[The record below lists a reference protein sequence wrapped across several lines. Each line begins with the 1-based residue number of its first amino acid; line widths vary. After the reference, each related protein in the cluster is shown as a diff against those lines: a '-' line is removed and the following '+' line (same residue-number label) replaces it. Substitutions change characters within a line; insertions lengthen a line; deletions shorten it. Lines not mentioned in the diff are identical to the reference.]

1 MKKFILVMAVMGV
14 SSLMYSQEKNND
26 KKEGTEVPEIVEKAF
41 QKAYPNVKAKW
52 EDENGKYESSFKYKG
67 QEMSVVYNAQGIL
80 EEKETEIKV
89 NELPLNIPVYITKNK
104 LGKIKEAAKIVKADG
119 TVNYEAEVN
128 GGDALFDAKGNFIK
142 LHKD

>member
-1 MKKFILVMAVMGV
+1 MKKIVLVIVAMSL
-14 SSLMYSQEKNND
+14 SSVAYSQKKND
-26 KKEGTEVPEIVEKAF
+26 KEEGTEVPEIVEKAF

-52 EDENGKYESSFKYKG
+52 EDEDGKYEGSFKYKG
-67 QEMSVVYNAQGIL
+67 QETSVVYNAQGML

-89 NELPLNIPVYITKNK
+89 NELPLKIPVYITKNQ